1 MFVVAFTLLHIKIG
15 AMVTSTGSGMAFADW
30 PLSDGSLWPPNMGL
44 DGLFEHG
51 HRTIGAVVGMLVLAQ
66 AIWVCLRDARAWL
79 RRVSIGALALVVLI
93 GVLGGL
99 GVLWELPAGISIA
112 HAVLAQVILCVL
124 ALIAFALSPAWH
136 RRTAAPRAQVRT
148 GRRLAGIGLALVFVQ
163 LLVGAVVRHTNAQG
177 MLWLHVFM
185 AFVVAFVILIGAIY
199 CSSRFASA
207 GFGWVSK
214 VVLTLLLTQIVL
226 GFLTLAVRNVKDPT
240 NIEHLGSSLV
250 ATSHVVIGAVL
261 FLAAALLFYQ
271 ALRNLR
277 GESGVGPTSA

>member
-1 MFVVAFTLLHIKIG
+1 M
-15 AMVTSTGSGMAFADW
+15 
-30 PLSDGSLWPPNMGL
+30 
-44 DGLFEHG
+44 
-51 HRTIGAVVGMLVLAQ
+51 
-66 AIWVCLRDARAWL
+66 
-79 RRVSIGALALVVLI
+79 
-93 GVLGGL
+93 
-99 GVLWELPAGISIA
+99 
-112 HAVLAQVILCVL
+112 
-124 ALIAFALSPAWH
+124 
-136 RRTAAPRAQVRT
+136 
-148 GRRLAGIGLALVFVQ
+148 AGIGLALVFVQ